1 MSIDSPHQ
9 VSTAVPIQSAD
20 QSSDPFAGILPGAAK
35 PYYLEKGE
43 GEKSVVFDTLFT
55 ILLTGDETDGQ
66 YDVFTTEGGAGD
78 IIPAHLHPVTHE
90 IFFILDGA
98 VHLWMDDEK
107 GNKTDRVLQQGAFG
121 YVPMGTIHA
130 FRIESTAKVL
140 GVSSG
145 GFARF
150 FHDMGTP
157 TEKAGIPQP
166 SEFYAPSI
174 QQMMAAGQKY
184 GTIFRPDYKFLD

>member
-1 MSIDSPHQ
+1 MSTDTPQ
-9 VSTAVPIQSAD
+9 QAPTPAPTDEKAA
-20 QSSDPFAGILPGAAK
+20 FAGILPGTPK

-66 YDVFTTEGGAGD
+66 YDVFTTEGNAGD

-98 VHLWMDDEK
+98 VHLWLDDEK
-107 GNKTDRVLQQGAFG
+107 GTKSDKVLTQGAFG
-121 YVPMGTIHA
+121 YIPMGTIHA
-130 FRIESTAKVL
+130 FRIESTARVL

-150 FHDMGTP
+150 FHAMGTP
-157 TEKAGIPQP
+157 TEKTGIPDP
-166 SEFYAPSI
+166 SEFYIPSI
-174 QQMMAAGQKY
+174 PQMMAAGQKY